1 MLSTI
6 STPRLA
12 LSESHYWTVPAFSR
26 REIKRRRHWPLGSAF
41 VDTYRVK
48 VLHPNHANSIRVSF
62 LHQKQRITLSSRRG
76 SRNCSKGGG
85 GMRRKIFVD
94 TRINGCTHKNW
105 TKMKLFLSSSFSRG
119 LSPIFASFYYSQ
131 IFEI

>member
-48 VLHPNHANSIRVSF
+48 VLHPNHANSIRVFF
-62 LHQKQRITLSSRRG
+62 LHQ
-76 SRNCSKGGG
+76 NKGLHYLAGA
-85 GMRRKIFVD
+85 D
-94 TRINGCTHKNW
+94 PE
-105 TKMKLFLSSSFSRG
+105 SFQRG
-119 LSPIFASFYYSQ
+119 LLGENF
-131 IFEI
+131 

>member
-85 GMRRKIFVD
+85 MRRKIFVD
-94 TRINGCTHKNW
+94 TRINACTHKNW
-105 TKMKLFLSSSFSRG
+105 TKMQLFLSSSFSRG
-119 LSPIFASFYYSQ
+119 LSSIFCFVLLLSF